1 MNYAE
6 EAKRLLVDKNCDN
19 CAGKYRRIDGCKYN
33 LLLNYKKIKSCIN
46 WQKVTNSDVMRR

>member
-1 MNYAE
+1 ML
-6 EAKRLLVDKNCDN
+6 KRLLVDKNCDN